1 MKISIYDVRDK
12 PLGQGGMGKVYL
24 GSDNKGNLVAIK
36 EMLAEYVTDADLRAR
51 FHQEVK
57 ISSQMEHPSIVKM
70 YASFEENANLY
81 LVMEYIEGET
91 IEQYIRQRGAIEES
105 EAIRLTCEIL
115 SALGYAHQK
124 GFVHRDIKPSNIMIR
139 QDGSVCL
146 LDFGIA
152 KDMNSTGLTV
162 GQATIGTDGYMSPE
176 QAGGYN
182 IDHRTDIYSLG
193 CVFFYMLTGHHAIEK
208 KSNDH
213 ETRIAIIQND
223 FPQAI
228 DYNRN
233 ISVNTQNILNK
244 ATHKNMMQRFQSC
257 REFELELNGKRTMVI
272 DNNNSIS
279 IGRGDCDIIVSH
291 PKVSQHHA
299 DIKIETQSGYTKYLF
314 QDRSTNGT
322 IIDGKKIHNSEIEI
336 YPQAYPVILLAGI
349 AELKWN
355 TIEEIFRKRGGFV
368 SPVGIPLNQPVL
380 RPKPVPIVNPG
391 QYVND
396 VRDKAADEAFCSSC
410 GAIIKKEA
418 EICPYCGV
426 RQKRLNSESSG
437 KWIVV
442 LVLTILG
449 LNWISRFIT
458 GHIFTGI
465 MVLLLNII
473 TISTLSI
480 GIGWIGFI
488 VGMVIWITDL
498 VKIGT
503 KKWKTSDGIYL
514 TP

>member
-1 MKISIYDVRDK
+1 MRISIYEVQDK

-57 ISSQMEHPSIVKM
+57 ISSQLEHPGIVKM
-70 YASFEENANLY
+70 YASFEENGNLY

-91 IEQYIRQRGAIEES
+91 IEQYVRQRGAIDEDES
-105 EAIRLTCEIL
+105 IRLICEML

-139 QDGSVCL
+139 PNGSICL

-152 KDMNSTGLTV
+152 KDMNSNGLTV
-162 GQATIGTDGYMSPE
+162 GQVTIGTDGYMSPE

-182 IDHRTDIYSLG
+182 IDHRSDIYSLG
-193 CVFFYMLTGHHAIEK
+193 CVLFYMLTGHHAIEK
-208 KSNDH
+208 RANDM
-213 ETRIAIIQND
+213 ETRMAIIQND

-228 DYNRN
+228 DYNYN
-233 ISVNTQNILNK
+233 ISANTQKILNR

-257 REFELELNGKRTMVI
+257 REFELELSNRRTMVV
-272 DNNNSIS
+272 DNNDDIS
-279 IGRGDCDIIVSH
+279 VGRGNCDIIISH
-291 PKVSQHHA
+291 PKVSQYHA
-299 DIKIETQSGYTKYLF
+299 DIRLEVQSGHARYLF
-314 QDRSTNGT
+314 RDRSSNGT
-322 IIDGKKIHNSEIEI
+322 MIDGKKIHNSEIEI
-336 YPQAYPVILLAGI
+336 YPQAHPVILLAGT

-355 TIEEIFRKRGGFV
+355 TVEETFRRKG
-368 SPVGIPLNQPVL
+368 
-380 RPKPVPIVNPG
+380 KIVNPAGTLLNQAVLSPESVPVANAG
-391 QYVND
+391 QYMND
-396 VRDKAADEAFCSSC
+396 VRGKTGDEAFCSSC

-418 EICPYCGV
+418 EICPHCGI

-437 KWIVV
+437 KWVAV
-442 LVLTILG
+442 LVLNIIG

-458 GHIFTGI
+458 GHVFTGI
-465 MVLLLNII
+465 MVLLLDII
-473 TISTLSI
+473 TIATLPI
-480 GIGWIGFI
+480 DIGGIGLIIGL
-488 VGMVIWITDL
+488 VIWIMDL

-503 KKWKTSDGIYL
+503 KKWQTSDGIYL
-514 TP
+514 SP